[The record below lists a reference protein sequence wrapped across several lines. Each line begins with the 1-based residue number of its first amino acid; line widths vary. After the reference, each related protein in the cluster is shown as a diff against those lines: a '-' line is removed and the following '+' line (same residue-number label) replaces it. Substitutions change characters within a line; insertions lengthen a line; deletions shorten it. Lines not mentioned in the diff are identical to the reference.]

1 MTKICLKV
9 KPGARKNQV
18 IKKEDGSFA
27 VSVTAPPEKGKANS
41 KLIEMLSRYFKTP
54 ENKIKIISGTKN
66 RNKIIKISDNV
77 RDKNTTI

>member
-1 MTKICLKV
+1 MILKIKTIPAAGKNEIIPLKDDSLRV
-9 KPGARKNQV
+9 K
-18 IKKEDGSFA
+18 IKEK
-27 VSVTAPPEKGKANS
+27 PEKGKANS